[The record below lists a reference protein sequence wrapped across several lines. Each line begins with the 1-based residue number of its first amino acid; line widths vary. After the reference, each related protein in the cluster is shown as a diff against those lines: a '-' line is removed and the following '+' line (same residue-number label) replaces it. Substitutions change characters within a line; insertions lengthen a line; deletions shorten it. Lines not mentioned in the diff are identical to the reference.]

1 MLLLQQMIIMFLLMS
16 VGFVGSKIGMIT
28 EETSKRLSAIVVN
41 IANPAMILVSGI
53 SDERMEGRELLS
65 LTVVILAIYAVLLLL
80 AYLLPALLRVDPK
93 SRGVYQA
100 MTVFSNIGFMGYP
113 IIAALYGSSAVLY
126 GALYSIPF
134 NILIYTFGV
143 SALRKKENGAEKKK
157 LSLKEVLNIGVITSI
172 ISLILYLWQIRVP
185 GFLTDTL
192 SYLGNLTA
200 PLSMM
205 VIGASMTSISLR
217 ELFTDVRLLLFSL
230 IKLLLIP
237 VLPVPAA
244 GSSLLRTGT
253 LWEVYRQ
260 PVPACGGEYSH
271 EPLYS
276 KCPDGCPWPGRLRV
290 CLCFPGHGQ
299 SASALPLLRHS
310 GCGGCIK
317 N

>member
-80 AYLLPALLRVDPK
+80 AYLLPVLLRVDPK

-113 IIAALYGSSAVLY
+113 IIAALYGSSAILY

-172 ISLILYLWQIRVP
+172 VSLILYLWQIRVP

-237 VLPVPAA
+237 VLGMLLIRQVVTNEVICGVFMIMLTTPV
-244 GSSLLRTGT
+244 GSMTAMLAQEYDGDYETASRGVTLTTLLSVITMPVVSLL
-253 LWEVYRQ
+253 L
-260 PVPACGGEYSH
+260 
-271 EPLYS
+271 
-276 KCPDGCPWPGRLRV
+276 
-290 CLCFPGHGQ
+290 F
-299 SASALPLLRHS
+299 
-310 GCGGCIK
+310 
-317 N
+317 

>member
-80 AYLLPALLRVDPK
+80 AYLLPVLLRVDPK
-93 SRGVYQA
+93 SRGIYQA

-157 LSLKEVLNIGVITSI
+157 LSLKEVLNIGVIMSI

-237 VLPVPAA
+237 VFGMLLIRQVVTNEVICGVFMIMLATPA
-244 GSSLLRTGT
+244 GSMTAMLAQEYDGDYETASRGVTLTTLLSVITMPVVSLL
-253 LWEVYRQ
+253 L
-260 PVPACGGEYSH
+260 
-271 EPLYS
+271 
-276 KCPDGCPWPGRLRV
+276 
-290 CLCFPGHGQ
+290 F
-299 SASALPLLRHS
+299 
-310 GCGGCIK
+310 
-317 N
+317 

>member
-80 AYLLPALLRVDPK
+80 AYLLPVLLRVDPK

-113 IIAALYGSSAVLY
+113 IIAALYGSSAILY

-143 SALRKKENGAEKKK
+143 SALRKKENGEEKKR

-237 VLPVPAA
+237 VLGMLLIRQVVTNEVICGVFMIMLATPA
-244 GSSLLRTGT
+244 GSMTAMLAQEYDGDYETASRGVTLTTLLSVITMPVVSLL
-253 LWEVYRQ
+253 L
-260 PVPACGGEYSH
+260 
-271 EPLYS
+271 
-276 KCPDGCPWPGRLRV
+276 
-290 CLCFPGHGQ
+290 F
-299 SASALPLLRHS
+299 
-310 GCGGCIK
+310 
-317 N
+317 

>member
-65 LTVVILAIYAVLLLL
+65 LTVVILTIYAVLLLL
-80 AYLLPALLRVDPK
+80 AYLLPVLLRVDPK

-113 IIAALYGSSAVLY
+113 IIAALYGSSAILY

-237 VLPVPAA
+237 VLGMLLIRQVVTNEVICGVFMIMLATPA
-244 GSSLLRTGT
+244 GSMTAMLAQEYDGDYETASRGVTLTTLLSVITMPVVSLL
-253 LWEVYRQ
+253 L
-260 PVPACGGEYSH
+260 
-271 EPLYS
+271 
-276 KCPDGCPWPGRLRV
+276 
-290 CLCFPGHGQ
+290 F
-299 SASALPLLRHS
+299 
-310 GCGGCIK
+310 
-317 N
+317 

>member
-1 MLLLQQMIIMFLLMS
+1 MLLLQQMIIMFLLMA

-80 AYLLPALLRVDPK
+80 AYLLPVLLRVDPK

-113 IIAALYGSSAVLY
+113 IIAALYGSSAILY

-143 SALRKKENGAEKKK
+143 SALRKKEDGAEKKK

-237 VLPVPAA
+237 VLGMLLIRQVVTNEVICGVFMIMLATPA
-244 GSSLLRTGT
+244 GSMTAMLAQEYDGDYETASRGVTLTTLLSVITMPVVSLL
-253 LWEVYRQ
+253 L
-260 PVPACGGEYSH
+260 
-271 EPLYS
+271 
-276 KCPDGCPWPGRLRV
+276 
-290 CLCFPGHGQ
+290 F
-299 SASALPLLRHS
+299 
-310 GCGGCIK
+310 
-317 N
+317 

>member
-65 LTVVILAIYAVLLLL
+65 LTVVILAIYAVLVLL
-80 AYLLPALLRVDPK
+80 AYLLPVLLRVDPK
-93 SRGVYQA
+93 GRGVYQA

-113 IIAALYGSSAVLY
+113 IIAALYGSSAILY

-143 SALRKKENGAEKKK
+143 SALRKKEDGAEKKK
-157 LSLKEVLNIGVITSI
+157 LSLKEVLNIGVIMSI

-192 SYLGNLTA
+192 NYLGNLTA

-237 VLPVPAA
+237 VFGMLLIRQVVTNEVICGVFMIMLATPA
-244 GSSLLRTGT
+244 GSMTAMLAQEYDGDYETASRGVTLTTLLSVITMPVVSLL
-253 LWEVYRQ
+253 L
-260 PVPACGGEYSH
+260 
-271 EPLYS
+271 
-276 KCPDGCPWPGRLRV
+276 
-290 CLCFPGHGQ
+290 F
-299 SASALPLLRHS
+299 
-310 GCGGCIK
+310 
-317 N
+317 

>member
-80 AYLLPALLRVDPK
+80 AYLLPVLLRVDPK

-143 SALRKKENGAEKKK
+143 SALRKKENGEEKKK

-192 SYLGNLTA
+192 NYLGNLTA

-237 VLPVPAA
+237 VFGMLLIRQVVTNEVICGVFMIMLATPA
-244 GSSLLRTGT
+244 GSMTAMLAQEYDGDYETASRGVTLTTLLSVITMPVVSLL
-253 LWEVYRQ
+253 L
-260 PVPACGGEYSH
+260 
-271 EPLYS
+271 
-276 KCPDGCPWPGRLRV
+276 
-290 CLCFPGHGQ
+290 F
-299 SASALPLLRHS
+299 
-310 GCGGCIK
+310 
-317 N
+317 

>member
-80 AYLLPALLRVDPK
+80 AYLLPVLLRVDPK

-113 IIAALYGSSAVLY
+113 IIAALYGSSAILY

-143 SALRKKENGAEKKK
+143 SALRKKENGEEKKR

-237 VLPVPAA
+237 VLGMLLIRQVVTNEVICGVFMNMLATPA
-244 GSSLLRTGT
+244 GSMTAMLAQEYDGDYETASRGVTLTTLLSVITMPVVSLL
-253 LWEVYRQ
+253 L
-260 PVPACGGEYSH
+260 
-271 EPLYS
+271 
-276 KCPDGCPWPGRLRV
+276 
-290 CLCFPGHGQ
+290 F
-299 SASALPLLRHS
+299 
-310 GCGGCIK
+310 
-317 N
+317 

>member
-80 AYLLPALLRVDPK
+80 AYLLPVLLRVDPK

-143 SALRKKENGAEKKK
+143 SALRKKEDGAEKKK

-192 SYLGNLTA
+192 NYLGNLTA

-217 ELFTDVRLLLFSL
+217 ELFTDMRLLLFSL

-237 VLPVPAA
+237 VLGMLLIRQVVTNVVICGVFMIMLATPV
-244 GSSLLRTGT
+244 GSMTAMLAQEYDGDYETASRGVTLTTLLSVITMPVVSLL
-253 LWEVYRQ
+253 L
-260 PVPACGGEYSH
+260 
-271 EPLYS
+271 
-276 KCPDGCPWPGRLRV
+276 
-290 CLCFPGHGQ
+290 F
-299 SASALPLLRHS
+299 
-310 GCGGCIK
+310 
-317 N
+317 

>member
-65 LTVVILAIYAVLLLL
+65 LTVVILTIYAVLLLL
-80 AYLLPALLRVDPK
+80 AYLLPVLLRVDPK

-113 IIAALYGSSAVLY
+113 IIAALYGSSAILY

-143 SALRKKENGAEKKK
+143 SALRKKENGEEKKK

-237 VLPVPAA
+237 VFGMLLIRQVVTNEVICGVFMIMLATPA
-244 GSSLLRTGT
+244 GSMTAMLAQEYDGDYETASRGVTLTTLLSVITMPVVSLL
-253 LWEVYRQ
+253 L
-260 PVPACGGEYSH
+260 
-271 EPLYS
+271 
-276 KCPDGCPWPGRLRV
+276 
-290 CLCFPGHGQ
+290 F
-299 SASALPLLRHS
+299 
-310 GCGGCIK
+310 
-317 N
+317 

>member
-80 AYLLPALLRVDPK
+80 AYLLPVLLRVDPK

-237 VLPVPAA
+237 VLGMLLIRQVVTNGVICGVFMIMLATPV
-244 GSSLLRTGT
+244 GSMTAMLAQEYDGDYETASRGVTLTTLLSVITMPVVSLL
-253 LWEVYRQ
+253 L
-260 PVPACGGEYSH
+260 
-271 EPLYS
+271 
-276 KCPDGCPWPGRLRV
+276 
-290 CLCFPGHGQ
+290 F
-299 SASALPLLRHS
+299 
-310 GCGGCIK
+310 
-317 N
+317 

>member
-80 AYLLPALLRVDPK
+80 AYLLPVLLRVDPK

-143 SALRKKENGAEKKK
+143 SALRKKEDGAEKKK

-192 SYLGNLTA
+192 NYLGNLTA

-217 ELFTDVRLLLFSL
+217 ELFTDMRLLLFSL

-237 VLPVPAA
+237 VLGMLLIRQVVTNEVICGVFMIMLATPA
-244 GSSLLRTGT
+244 GSMTAMLAQEYDGDYETASRGVTLTTLLSVITMPVVSLL
-253 LWEVYRQ
+253 L
-260 PVPACGGEYSH
+260 
-271 EPLYS
+271 
-276 KCPDGCPWPGRLRV
+276 
-290 CLCFPGHGQ
+290 F
-299 SASALPLLRHS
+299 
-310 GCGGCIK
+310 
-317 N
+317 

>member
-80 AYLLPALLRVDPK
+80 AYLLPVLLRVDPK
-93 SRGVYQA
+93 SRGIYQA

-237 VLPVPAA
+237 VFGMLLIRQVVTNEVICGVFMIMLATPA
-244 GSSLLRTGT
+244 GSMIAMLAQEYDGDYETASRGVTLTTLLSVITMPVVSLL
-253 LWEVYRQ
+253 L
-260 PVPACGGEYSH
+260 
-271 EPLYS
+271 
-276 KCPDGCPWPGRLRV
+276 
-290 CLCFPGHGQ
+290 F
-299 SASALPLLRHS
+299 
-310 GCGGCIK
+310 
-317 N
+317 

>member
-80 AYLLPALLRVDPK
+80 AYLLPVLLRVDPK

-143 SALRKKENGAEKKK
+143 SALRKKEDGAEKKK

-185 GFLTDTL
+185 GFFTDTL
-192 SYLGNLTA
+192 NYLGNLTA

-217 ELFTDVRLLLFSL
+217 ELFTDMRLLLFSL

-237 VLPVPAA
+237 VLGMLLIRQVVTNEVICGVFMIMLATPA
-244 GSSLLRTGT
+244 GSMTAMLAQEYDGDYETASRGVTLTTLLSVITMPVVSLL
-253 LWEVYRQ
+253 L
-260 PVPACGGEYSH
+260 
-271 EPLYS
+271 
-276 KCPDGCPWPGRLRV
+276 
-290 CLCFPGHGQ
+290 F
-299 SASALPLLRHS
+299 
-310 GCGGCIK
+310 
-317 N
+317 

>member
-80 AYLLPALLRVDPK
+80 AYLLPVLLRVDPK

-113 IIAALYGSSAVLY
+113 IIAALYGSSAILY

-143 SALRKKENGAEKKK
+143 SALRKKENGEEKKK

-192 SYLGNLTA
+192 NYLGNLTA

-237 VLPVPAA
+237 VLGMLLIRQVVTNEVICGVFMIMLATPA
-244 GSSLLRTGT
+244 GSMTAMLAQEYDGDYETASRGVTLTTLLSVITMPVVSLL
-253 LWEVYRQ
+253 L
-260 PVPACGGEYSH
+260 
-271 EPLYS
+271 
-276 KCPDGCPWPGRLRV
+276 
-290 CLCFPGHGQ
+290 F
-299 SASALPLLRHS
+299 
-310 GCGGCIK
+310 
-317 N
+317 

>member
-80 AYLLPALLRVDPK
+80 AYLLPVLLRVDPK

-113 IIAALYGSSAVLY
+113 IIAALYGSSAILY

-143 SALRKKENGAEKKK
+143 SALRKKENGEEKKK

-237 VLPVPAA
+237 VLGMLLIRQVVTNEVICGVFMIMLATPA
-244 GSSLLRTGT
+244 GSMTAMLAQEYDGDYETASRGVTLTTLLSVITMPVVSLL
-253 LWEVYRQ
+253 L
-260 PVPACGGEYSH
+260 
-271 EPLYS
+271 
-276 KCPDGCPWPGRLRV
+276 
-290 CLCFPGHGQ
+290 F
-299 SASALPLLRHS
+299 
-310 GCGGCIK
+310 
-317 N
+317 

>member
-53 SDERMEGRELLS
+53 SDERMEGRELL
-65 LTVVILAIYAVLLLL
+65 AIYAVLLLL
-80 AYLLPALLRVDPK
+80 AYLLPVLLRVDPK

-113 IIAALYGSSAVLY
+113 IIAALYGSSAILY

-143 SALRKKENGAEKKK
+143 SALRKKENGEEKKK

-237 VLPVPAA
+237 VLGMLLIRQVVTNEVICGVFMIMLATPV
-244 GSSLLRTGT
+244 GSMTAMLAQEYDGDYETASRGVTLLSVITMPVVSLL
-253 LWEVYRQ
+253 L
-260 PVPACGGEYSH
+260 
-271 EPLYS
+271 
-276 KCPDGCPWPGRLRV
+276 
-290 CLCFPGHGQ
+290 F
-299 SASALPLLRHS
+299 
-310 GCGGCIK
+310 
-317 N
+317 

>member
-65 LTVVILAIYAVLLLL
+65 LTVVILAIYAVLMLL
-80 AYLLPALLRVDPK
+80 AYLLPVLLRVDPK

-143 SALRKKENGAEKKK
+143 SALRKKENGEEKKK

-185 GFLTDTL
+185 GFFTDTL
-192 SYLGNLTA
+192 NYLGNLTA

-237 VLPVPAA
+237 VLGMLLIRQVVTNEVICGVFMIMLATPA
-244 GSSLLRTGT
+244 GSMTAMLAQEYDGDYETASRGVTLTTLLSVITMPVVSLL
-253 LWEVYRQ
+253 L
-260 PVPACGGEYSH
+260 
-271 EPLYS
+271 
-276 KCPDGCPWPGRLRV
+276 
-290 CLCFPGHGQ
+290 F
-299 SASALPLLRHS
+299 
-310 GCGGCIK
+310 
-317 N
+317 

>member
-113 IIAALYGSSAVLY
+113 IIAALYGSSAILY

-143 SALRKKENGAEKKK
+143 SALRKKEDGAEKKK
-157 LSLKEVLNIGVITSI
+157 LSLKEVLNIGVIMSI

-192 SYLGNLTA
+192 NYLGNLTA

-237 VLPVPAA
+237 VFGMLLIRQVVTNEVICGVFMIMLATPA
-244 GSSLLRTGT
+244 GSMTAMLAQEYGGDYETASRGVTLTTLLSVITMPVVSLL
-253 LWEVYRQ
+253 L
-260 PVPACGGEYSH
+260 
-271 EPLYS
+271 
-276 KCPDGCPWPGRLRV
+276 
-290 CLCFPGHGQ
+290 F
-299 SASALPLLRHS
+299 
-310 GCGGCIK
+310 
-317 N
+317 

>member
-237 VLPVPAA
+237 VLGMLLIRQVVTNEVICGVFMIMLATPA
-244 GSSLLRTGT
+244 GSMTAMLAQEYDGDYETASRGVTLTTLLSVITMPVVSLL
-253 LWEVYRQ
+253 L
-260 PVPACGGEYSH
+260 
-271 EPLYS
+271 
-276 KCPDGCPWPGRLRV
+276 
-290 CLCFPGHGQ
+290 F
-299 SASALPLLRHS
+299 
-310 GCGGCIK
+310 
-317 N
+317 

>member
-53 SDERMEGRELLS
+53 SDEKMEGRELLS

-80 AYLLPALLRVDPK
+80 AYLLPVLLRVDPK

-143 SALRKKENGAEKKK
+143 SALRKKENGEEKKK

-185 GFLTDTL
+185 GFFTDTL
-192 SYLGNLTA
+192 NYLGNLTA

-237 VLPVPAA
+237 VLGMLLIRQVVTNEVICGVFMIMLATPA
-244 GSSLLRTGT
+244 GSMTAMLAQEYDGDYETASRGVTLTTLLSVITMPVVSLL
-253 LWEVYRQ
+253 L
-260 PVPACGGEYSH
+260 
-271 EPLYS
+271 
-276 KCPDGCPWPGRLRV
+276 
-290 CLCFPGHGQ
+290 F
-299 SASALPLLRHS
+299 
-310 GCGGCIK
+310 
-317 N
+317 

>member
-65 LTVVILAIYAVLLLL
+65 LTVVILAIYAVLMLL
-80 AYLLPALLRVDPK
+80 AYLLPVLLRVDPK

-113 IIAALYGSSAVLY
+113 IIAALYGSSAILY

-143 SALRKKENGAEKKK
+143 SALRKKENGEEKKK

-237 VLPVPAA
+237 VLGMLLIRQVVTNEVICGVFMIMLVTPV
-244 GSSLLRTGT
+244 GSMTAMLAQEYDGDYETASRGVTLTTLLSVITMPVVSLL
-253 LWEVYRQ
+253 L
-260 PVPACGGEYSH
+260 
-271 EPLYS
+271 
-276 KCPDGCPWPGRLRV
+276 
-290 CLCFPGHGQ
+290 F
-299 SASALPLLRHS
+299 
-310 GCGGCIK
+310 
-317 N
+317 

>member
-80 AYLLPALLRVDPK
+80 AYLLPVLLRVDPK

-143 SALRKKENGAEKKK
+143 SALRKKEDGAEKKK

-192 SYLGNLTA
+192 NYLGNLTA

-237 VLPVPAA
+237 VLGMLLIRQVVTNEVICGVFMIMLATPA
-244 GSSLLRTGT
+244 GSMTAMLAQEYDGDYETASRGVTLTTLLSVITMPVVSLL
-253 LWEVYRQ
+253 L
-260 PVPACGGEYSH
+260 
-271 EPLYS
+271 
-276 KCPDGCPWPGRLRV
+276 
-290 CLCFPGHGQ
+290 F
-299 SASALPLLRHS
+299 
-310 GCGGCIK
+310 
-317 N
+317 

>member
-80 AYLLPALLRVDPK
+80 AYLLPVLLRVDPK

-113 IIAALYGSSAVLY
+113 IIAALYGSSAILY

-143 SALRKKENGAEKKK
+143 SALRKKEDGAEKKK

-237 VLPVPAA
+237 VFGMLLIRQVVTNEVICGVFMIMLATPA
-244 GSSLLRTGT
+244 GSMTAMLAQEYDGDYETASRGVTLTTLLSVITMPVVSLL
-253 LWEVYRQ
+253 L
-260 PVPACGGEYSH
+260 
-271 EPLYS
+271 
-276 KCPDGCPWPGRLRV
+276 
-290 CLCFPGHGQ
+290 F
-299 SASALPLLRHS
+299 
-310 GCGGCIK
+310 
-317 N
+317 

>member
-1 MLLLQQMIIMFLLMS
+1 MLLLQQMIIMLLLMS

-80 AYLLPALLRVDPK
+80 AYLLPVLLRVDPK

-113 IIAALYGSSAVLY
+113 IIAALYGSSAILY

-143 SALRKKENGAEKKK
+143 SALRKKENGEEKKK

-237 VLPVPAA
+237 VFGMLLIRQVVTNEVICGVFMIMLATPA
-244 GSSLLRTGT
+244 GSMTAMLAQEYDGDYETASRGVTLTTLLSVITMPVVSLL
-253 LWEVYRQ
+253 L
-260 PVPACGGEYSH
+260 
-271 EPLYS
+271 
-276 KCPDGCPWPGRLRV
+276 
-290 CLCFPGHGQ
+290 F
-299 SASALPLLRHS
+299 
-310 GCGGCIK
+310 
-317 N
+317 

>member
-80 AYLLPALLRVDPK
+80 AYLLPVLLRVDPK

-143 SALRKKENGAEKKK
+143 SALRKKEDGAEKKK

-192 SYLGNLTA
+192 NYLGNLTA

-237 VLPVPAA
+237 VFGMLLIRQVVTNEVICGVFMIMLATPA
-244 GSSLLRTGT
+244 GSMTAMLAQEYDGDYETASRGVTLTTLLSVITMPVVSLL
-253 LWEVYRQ
+253 L
-260 PVPACGGEYSH
+260 
-271 EPLYS
+271 
-276 KCPDGCPWPGRLRV
+276 
-290 CLCFPGHGQ
+290 F
-299 SASALPLLRHS
+299 
-310 GCGGCIK
+310 
-317 N
+317 

>member
-65 LTVVILAIYAVLLLL
+65 LTVVILAIYAVLMLL
-80 AYLLPALLRVDPK
+80 AYLLPVLLRVDPK

-113 IIAALYGSSAVLY
+113 IIAALYGSSAILY

-143 SALRKKENGAEKKK
+143 SALRKKENGEEKKK

-200 PLSMM
+200 PLSM
-205 VIGASMTSISLR
+205 SCLR
-217 ELFTDVRLLLFSL
+217 M
-230 IKLLLIP
+230 
-237 VLPVPAA
+237 
-244 GSSLLRTGT
+244 
-253 LWEVYRQ
+253 
-260 PVPACGGEYSH
+260 
-271 EPLYS
+271 
-276 KCPDGCPWPGRLRV
+276 
-290 CLCFPGHGQ
+290 
-299 SASALPLLRHS
+299 
-310 GCGGCIK
+310 
-317 N
+317 

>member
-80 AYLLPALLRVDPK
+80 AYLLPVLLRVDPK

-157 LSLKEVLNIGVITSI
+157 LSLKEVLNIGVIMSI

-237 VLPVPAA
+237 VFGMLLIRQVVTNEVICGVFMIMLATPA
-244 GSSLLRTGT
+244 GSMTAMLAQEYDGDYETASRGVTLTTLLSVITMPVVSLL
-253 LWEVYRQ
+253 L
-260 PVPACGGEYSH
+260 
-271 EPLYS
+271 
-276 KCPDGCPWPGRLRV
+276 
-290 CLCFPGHGQ
+290 F
-299 SASALPLLRHS
+299 
-310 GCGGCIK
+310 
-317 N
+317 

>member
-80 AYLLPALLRVDPK
+80 AYLLPVLLRVDPK

-113 IIAALYGSSAVLY
+113 IIAALYGSSAILY

-237 VLPVPAA
+237 VLGMLLIRQVVTNEVICGVFMIMLATPA
-244 GSSLLRTGT
+244 GSMTAMLAQEYDGDYETASRGVTLTTLLSVITMPVVSLL
-253 LWEVYRQ
+253 L
-260 PVPACGGEYSH
+260 
-271 EPLYS
+271 
-276 KCPDGCPWPGRLRV
+276 
-290 CLCFPGHGQ
+290 F
-299 SASALPLLRHS
+299 
-310 GCGGCIK
+310 
-317 N
+317 

>member
-80 AYLLPALLRVDPK
+80 AYLLPVLLRVDPK

-113 IIAALYGSSAVLY
+113 IIAALYGSSAILY

-172 ISLILYLWQIRVP
+172 ISLILYLWQVRVP

-237 VLPVPAA
+237 VLGMLLIRQVVTNEVICGVFMIMLATPA
-244 GSSLLRTGT
+244 GSMTAMLAQEYDGDYETASRGVTLTTLLSVITMPVVSLL
-253 LWEVYRQ
+253 L
-260 PVPACGGEYSH
+260 
-271 EPLYS
+271 
-276 KCPDGCPWPGRLRV
+276 
-290 CLCFPGHGQ
+290 F
-299 SASALPLLRHS
+299 
-310 GCGGCIK
+310 
-317 N
+317 

>member
-80 AYLLPALLRVDPK
+80 AYLLPVLLRVDPK

-143 SALRKKENGAEKKK
+143 SALRKKENGEEKKK

-185 GFLTDTL
+185 GFFTDTL
-192 SYLGNLTA
+192 NYLGNLTA

-237 VLPVPAA
+237 VLGMLLIRQVVTNEVICGVFMIMLATPA
-244 GSSLLRTGT
+244 GSMTAMLAQEYDGDYETASRGVTLTTLLSVITMPVVSLL
-253 LWEVYRQ
+253 L
-260 PVPACGGEYSH
+260 
-271 EPLYS
+271 
-276 KCPDGCPWPGRLRV
+276 
-290 CLCFPGHGQ
+290 F
-299 SASALPLLRHS
+299 
-310 GCGGCIK
+310 
-317 N
+317 

>member
-80 AYLLPALLRVDPK
+80 AYLLPVLLRVDPK

-113 IIAALYGSSAVLY
+113 IIAALYGSSAILY

-143 SALRKKENGAEKKK
+143 SALRKKEDGAEKKK

-237 VLPVPAA
+237 VLGMLLIRQVVTNEVICGVFMIMLATPA
-244 GSSLLRTGT
+244 GSMTAMLAQEYDGDYETASRGVTLTTLLSVITMPVVSLL
-253 LWEVYRQ
+253 L
-260 PVPACGGEYSH
+260 
-271 EPLYS
+271 
-276 KCPDGCPWPGRLRV
+276 
-290 CLCFPGHGQ
+290 F
-299 SASALPLLRHS
+299 
-310 GCGGCIK
+310 
-317 N
+317 

>member
-80 AYLLPALLRVDPK
+80 AYLLPVLLRVDPK

-237 VLPVPAA
+237 VLGMLLIRQVVTNEVICGVFMIMLATPA
-244 GSSLLRTGT
+244 GSMTAMLAQEYDGDYETASRGVTLTTLLSVITMPVVSLL
-253 LWEVYRQ
+253 L
-260 PVPACGGEYSH
+260 
-271 EPLYS
+271 
-276 KCPDGCPWPGRLRV
+276 
-290 CLCFPGHGQ
+290 F
-299 SASALPLLRHS
+299 
-310 GCGGCIK
+310 
-317 N
+317 

>member
-80 AYLLPALLRVDPK
+80 AYLLPVLLRVDPK

-113 IIAALYGSSAVLY
+113 IIAALYGSSAILY

-143 SALRKKENGAEKKK
+143 SALRKKENGEEKKK
-157 LSLKEVLNIGVITSI
+157 LSLKEVLNIGVIMSI

-192 SYLGNLTA
+192 NYLGNLTA

-237 VLPVPAA
+237 VFGMLLIRQVVTNEVICGVFMIMLATPA
-244 GSSLLRTGT
+244 GSMTAMLAQEYDGDYETASRGVTLTTLLSVITMPVVSLL
-253 LWEVYRQ
+253 L
-260 PVPACGGEYSH
+260 
-271 EPLYS
+271 
-276 KCPDGCPWPGRLRV
+276 
-290 CLCFPGHGQ
+290 F
-299 SASALPLLRHS
+299 
-310 GCGGCIK
+310 
-317 N
+317 

>member
-80 AYLLPALLRVDPK
+80 AYLLPVLLRVDPK

-143 SALRKKENGAEKKK
+143 SALRKKENGEEKKK

-237 VLPVPAA
+237 VLGMLLIRQVVTNEVICGVFMIMLATPA
-244 GSSLLRTGT
+244 GSMTAMLAQECDGDYETASRGVTLTTLLSVITMPVVSLL
-253 LWEVYRQ
+253 L
-260 PVPACGGEYSH
+260 
-271 EPLYS
+271 
-276 KCPDGCPWPGRLRV
+276 
-290 CLCFPGHGQ
+290 F
-299 SASALPLLRHS
+299 
-310 GCGGCIK
+310 
-317 N
+317 

>member
-16 VGFVGSKIGMIT
+16 VGFLGSKIGMIT

-80 AYLLPALLRVDPK
+80 AYLLPVLLRVDPK

-113 IIAALYGSSAVLY
+113 IIAALYGSSAILY

-143 SALRKKENGAEKKK
+143 SALRKKENGEEKKK

-192 SYLGNLTA
+192 NYLGNLTA

-237 VLPVPAA
+237 VLGMLLIRQVVTNEVICGVFMIMLATPA
-244 GSSLLRTGT
+244 GSMTAMLAQEYDGDYETASRGVTLTTLLSVITMPVVSLL
-253 LWEVYRQ
+253 L
-260 PVPACGGEYSH
+260 
-271 EPLYS
+271 
-276 KCPDGCPWPGRLRV
+276 
-290 CLCFPGHGQ
+290 F
-299 SASALPLLRHS
+299 
-310 GCGGCIK
+310 
-317 N
+317 

>member
-80 AYLLPALLRVDPK
+80 AYLLPVLLRVDPK

-113 IIAALYGSSAVLY
+113 IIAALYGSSAILY

-143 SALRKKENGAEKKK
+143 SALRKKEDGAEKKK
-157 LSLKEVLNIGVITSI
+157 LSLKEVLNIGVIMSI

-192 SYLGNLTA
+192 NYLGNLTA

-237 VLPVPAA
+237 VFGMLLIRQVVTNEVICGVFMIMLATPA
-244 GSSLLRTGT
+244 GSMTAMLAQEYGGDYETASRGVTLTTLLSVITMPVVSLL
-253 LWEVYRQ
+253 L
-260 PVPACGGEYSH
+260 
-271 EPLYS
+271 
-276 KCPDGCPWPGRLRV
+276 
-290 CLCFPGHGQ
+290 F
-299 SASALPLLRHS
+299 
-310 GCGGCIK
+310 
-317 N
+317 